1 MRIKKPFANLFFL
14 VVTCLSY
21 GCVFSLILYNHL
33 PYSYAMYE
41 SHNRNHHQH
50 DHFVIAE
57 KVLLPVN
64 ILEGEQ
70 EKIAQFMVELN
81 RRENE
86 NHSAAK
92 VESGHGNKSGAKVIK
107 FIFLLTAAISLIYL
121 FSVYYSSSA
130 QYASPSFHYSV
141 PSYPNYYSNNY
152 YNNKPYYYPIRT
164 TTASSGTTAATTQS
178 SGKGSG
184 RRRRSD
190 YDRQEEYDEITQT
203 TPIPRDFND
212 EDINDKMMKQQEQD
226 SSTGGSYFNA

>member
-1 MRIKKPFANLFFL
+1 MFPVSYWIANAAVTLIVRTQQQNMKEMRIKKPFANLFFL

-70 EKIAQFMVELN
+70 EKIAQFMVELK

-92 VESGHGNKSGAKVIK
+92 VESGHGNKSGA
-107 FIFLLTAAISLIYL
+107 
-121 FSVYYSSSA
+121 
-130 QYASPSFHYSV
+130 
-141 PSYPNYYSNNY
+141 
-152 YNNKPYYYPIRT
+152 
-164 TTASSGTTAATTQS
+164 
-178 SGKGSG
+178 
-184 RRRRSD
+184 
-190 YDRQEEYDEITQT
+190 
-203 TPIPRDFND
+203 
-212 EDINDKMMKQQEQD
+212 
-226 SSTGGSYFNA
+226 